1 MFDKV
6 FKMSMTVV
14 GCTFGSTFATTLT
27 TLFEV
32 VADVEE
38 DAVAVDEAVGA
49 VGAFDADTPLIV
61 GLVQVRSSQGLR
73 RVLLPPLL
81 GLSKQYLQVPQ
92 SSARHPSHLLQRV
105 FLVPFVLFAE
115 EDAVAGFGATTTG
128 VGATT
133 AATTAGVGTIAA
145 ALTAALTTGVGAVGA
160 VGAAV
165 DVTRFLH
172 VEHR

>member
-145 ALTAALTTGVGAVGA
+145 ALTTGVSAVGA

>member
-1 MFDKV
+1 
-6 FKMSMTVV
+6 MSMTVV

-38 DAVAVDEAVGA
+38 DAVAVDEAVDEAVGA
-49 VGAFDADTPLIV
+49 VGAFDADTPFIV